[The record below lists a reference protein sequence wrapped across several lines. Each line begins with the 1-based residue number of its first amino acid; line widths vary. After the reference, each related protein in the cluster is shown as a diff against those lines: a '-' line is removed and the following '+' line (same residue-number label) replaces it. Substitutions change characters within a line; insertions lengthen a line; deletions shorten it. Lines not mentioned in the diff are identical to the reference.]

1 MYDHFTTTLA
11 SFHCVGEHGTGSTRW
26 KNVAIFLSPWRRI
39 KVTIDDLELF
49 RRKQV
54 SSIIISFSLS
64 TTEEIARRFEFI
76 DTRISAW
83 KTSVTSFSFGDSS
96 KARLAAIEWFIDEEG
111 DSVSRCFQSEVNGI
125 RVEFVKTGNSLIKF
139 SSPRTTICIL
149 REKIRGNSRSGNF
162 EASDGI
168 EGINR
173 GVELSIT
180 LSDVYDINRKRFP
193 LNGRIRKSLV
203 VSEIRQRS
211 IMLEE

>member
-1 MYDHFTTTLA
+1 M
-11 SFHCVGEHGTGSTRW
+11 
-26 KNVAIFLSPWRRI
+26 
-39 KVTIDDLELF
+39 
-49 RRKQV
+49 
-54 SSIIISFSLS
+54 SS
-64 TTEEIARRFEFI
+64 
-76 DTRISAW
+76 
-83 KTSVTSFSFGDSS
+83 
-96 KARLAAIEWFIDEEG
+96 
-111 DSVSRCFQSEVNGI
+111 CFQTEVNGI

-193 LNGRIRKSLV
+193 LNGRIRKSLA

-211 IMLEE
+211 IILEE

>member
-26 KNVAIFLSPWRRI
+26 KNVAIFLSPWRRRGN
-39 KVTIDDLELF
+39 KSHD
-49 RRKQV
+49 RWSR
-54 SSIIISFSLS
+54 IISKKASL
-64 TTEEIARRFEFI
+64 EYYNFVFFIHNGRNRFEFI

-111 DSVSRCFQSEVNGI
+111 DSVSRCFQTEVNGI

-193 LNGRIRKSLV
+193 LNGRIRKSLT

-211 IMLEE
+211 IILEE